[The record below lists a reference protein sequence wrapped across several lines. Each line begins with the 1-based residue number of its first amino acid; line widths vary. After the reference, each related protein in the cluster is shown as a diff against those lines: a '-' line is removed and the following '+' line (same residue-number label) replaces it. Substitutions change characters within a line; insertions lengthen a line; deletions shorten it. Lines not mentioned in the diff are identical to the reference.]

1 MQEAEVS
8 KRRRDWAFSERDKIV
23 LEKESIRALCDGLR
37 KERDRAVS
45 ELAEALRDSDDAK
58 RQASKE
64 LNELRQ
70 LQLGVALSKDSAIDI
85 MEDFET
91 TTESVKLVS
100 SVDVVSRGFRR
111 LRNFHLYYFIHC
123 HILSF
128 LCNTH

>member
-23 LEKESIRALCDGLR
+23 LERESIRALCDRLR

-58 RQASKE
+58 RQANKE

-70 LQLGVALSKDSAIDI
+70 MQLGVALSKDSAIDI
-85 MEDFET
+85 MEEFEAST
-91 TTESVKLVS
+91 KTVKLVRS
-100 SVDVVSRGFRR
+100 NLIDF
-111 LRNFHLYYFIHC
+111 
-123 HILSF
+123 
-128 LCNTH
+128 